1 MWEEP
6 TAKVEEAKMEGQPMV
21 WFSQEESAVDAES
34 TTLSVWIS
42 LPLDGT
48 HWEFGPVKP

>member
-1 MWEEP
+1 MWEEA
-6 TAKVEEAKMEGQPMV
+6 TARDEKAMTEGQPV
-21 WFSQEESAVDAES
+21 AWFSQEESAMDAES

-48 HWEFGPVKP
+48 HWQFGPVKT